1 MAYRRPE
8 SVLVVVYTRAGD
20 VLALRRCR
28 PFDFWQS
35 VTGAL
40 EAGETPAETATREL
54 FEETGI
60 DAGEQLIATGTKRVF
75 VIDPRWRDRYAP
87 GVTEN
92 TEWEFR
98 LELQDRCPIAL
109 DPREHSEYAW
119 LSADRAIERFWS
131 WTNKD
136 AIRELVNAC
145 EYLQVAT

>member
-1 MAYRRPE
+1 MTYRRPE
-8 SVLVVVYTRAGD
+8 SVLVLVYTTAGD

-35 VTGAL
+35 VTGSL
-40 EAGETPAETATREL
+40 DPGETPADTAAREL

-60 DAGEQLIATGTKRVF
+60 DAGDRLFATGTQRVF
-75 VIDPRWRDRYAP
+75 VIDPRWRHRYPP

-98 LELQDRCPIAL
+98 LALPAPCPIVL
-109 DPREHSEYAW
+109 DASEHSDYEW
-119 LSADRAIERFWS
+119 LPANEAIERFWS

-136 AIRELVNAC
+136 ALRELVAIKP
-145 EYLQVAT
+145 